1 MSDEVKT
8 LLGIAVF
15 ITAFISVLFLIAKI
29 VNWLIL
35 LISPRILDIG
45 CGGVLLLL
53 VWVSVIVKSKIEIRD
68 SGHDNV
74 FRWIGALFV
83 TFLFI
88 VFYRFINTLD
98 TMGQIGCGFALF
110 IIVLGIISSKTPP
123 PSIIGDD
130 DDDYHASRW

>member
-1 MSDEVKT
+1 
-8 LLGIAVF
+8 
-15 ITAFISVLFLIAKI
+15 
-29 VNWLIL
+29 
-35 LISPRILDIG
+35 
-45 CGGVLLLL
+45 
-53 VWVSVIVKSKIEIRD
+53 VKSRIEIRD

-74 FRWIGALFV
+74 FRWLGALFA

-98 TMGQIGCGFALF
+98 AMGQIGCGFALF

-123 PSIIGDD
+123 PSIVGDD